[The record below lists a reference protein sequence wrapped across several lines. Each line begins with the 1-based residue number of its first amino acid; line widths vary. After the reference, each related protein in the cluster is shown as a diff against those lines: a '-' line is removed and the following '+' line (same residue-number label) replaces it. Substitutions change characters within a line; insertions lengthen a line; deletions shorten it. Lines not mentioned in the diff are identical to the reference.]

1 MSNGL
6 LQLNLSQLSRAWEKS
21 KFNNYSDKKKSEHIG
36 KLTDLHKLL
45 IAENVASLNE
55 NDIVQRSH
63 VIKFFFKNLEF
74 LENSTLNSMPYEIV
88 ECLKHALS
96 EWIDSASSYIIVT
109 SLINDL
115 ASFSFDP
122 SLAINNTMLN
132 GIIQANFGL
141 HFDYKLIQINIPRFL
156 VKDYLV
162 NVVLYHELGHFV
174 DMYHNITPI
183 CARALFQLL
192 GSKNLQPAQ
201 ITQIEEYFPF
211 LSNLVNQIAVLPQG
225 SSIPLS
231 NDLVRQVQLHFG
243 EYFCDLFAS
252 QYIDEC
258 SNNYLL
264 YITENQ
270 GQFSYT
276 HPSTNNRSK
285 MVKAFLGG
293 QSNFVLELI
302 KGQTKMIARRD
313 IFVRNEALD
322 KDDFYNLIP
331 VEISKPEQLH
341 SLFVIGWEI
350 WLADKQKFTDNNNIK
365 FPLTDD
371 KVYGIINNLIEK
383 SIANYFVKNSWENIK
398 TV

>member
-1 MSNGL
+1 MSNSI

-45 IAENVASLNE
+45 IAEDVASLNG
-55 NDIVQRSH
+55 NDVVQRSH
-63 VIKFFFKNLEF
+63 IIKFFFKNLEF
-74 LENSTLNSMPYEIV
+74 LENSTLNFMPYEIV

-96 EWIDSASSYIIVT
+96 EWIDSADSYIIVT

-115 ASFSFDP
+115 SSFSFDP

-132 GIIQANFGL
+132 GIIQAKFGL
-141 HFDYKLIQINIPRFL
+141 SFDYKLIQINIPRFL

-183 CARALFQLL
+183 CARVLL
-192 GSKNLQPAQ
+192 QSIASKALQPTQ
-201 ITQIEEYFPF
+201 IVQIEEYFPF
-211 LSNLVNQIAVLPQG
+211 LTNLIKQLSALPQG
-225 SSIPLS
+225 SSIQLS
-231 NDLVRQVQLHFG
+231 NDLVRQIELHFG

-285 MVKAFLGG
+285 MVKAFLRG
-293 QSNFVLELI
+293 QSNFILDLI
-302 KGQTKMIARRD
+302 KSQTKVIAKRD
-313 IFVRNEALD
+313 ISVRNEPVD
-322 KDDFYNLIP
+322 KGDFYNLVP
-331 VEISKPEQLH
+331 VEINKPEQLH

-350 WLADKQKFTDNNNIK
+350 WLGNRQMFIDNNNIK

-383 SIANYFVKNSWENIK
+383 SIANYFVENSWK
-398 TV
+398 GAKAV